1 MEHLLQD
8 ITPLVSQYG
17 LLIVFIGVMVE
28 GTAMILISGVL
39 CYLGMLSFSEA
50 LPVAILGAVIGDH
63 FWFYMGSRYGTTIL
77 TRFPKLAKQSEKA
90 LALITK
96 KANMIAASAR
106 FIYAGGIIFPLML
119 GVQHYPS
126 KKYHLFDILGD
137 SLWALVG
144 LGLGYYLGN
153 GVEKAFGKIEQ
164 VEHLLL
170 LFFVIVMLVWAYKNK
185 YKGK

>member
-8 ITPLVSQYG
+8 ISPLVSQYG

-50 LPVAILGAVIGDH
+50 LPVAILGAVIGNH
-63 FWFYMGSRYGTTIL
+63 FWFYIGSRYGTTIL
-77 TRFPKLAKQSEKA
+77 TRFPKLAKQSKKA

-96 KANMIAASAR
+96 KANIIATSAR

-119 GVQHYPS
+119 GGTKIS
-126 KKYHLFDILGD
+126 LKKISLF
-137 SLWALVG
+137 
-144 LGLGYYLGN
+144 
-153 GVEKAFGKIEQ
+153 
-164 VEHLLL
+164 
-170 LFFVIVMLVWAYKNK
+170 
-185 YKGK
+185 

>member
-8 ITPLVSQYG
+8 ITPLVSHYG
-17 LLIVFIGVMVE
+17 LFIVFIGVIVE

-39 CYLGMLSFSEA
+39 CYLGMLSFAEV
-50 LPVAILGAVIGDH
+50 LPVAILGATIGDH
-63 FWFYMGSRYGTTIL
+63 FWFYMGSRYGNAIL
-77 TRFPKLAKQSEKA
+77 TRFPNLAKQSEKV

-96 KANMIAASAR
+96 KADSVAATAR

-119 GVQHYPS
+119 GMNGYP
-126 KKYHLFDILGD
+126 KRKYTFFDIIGD
-137 SLWALVG
+137 SLWSVVG

-153 GVEKAFGKIEQ
+153 GIEKVFGKIEQ

-170 LFFVIVMLVWAYKNK
+170 LFFVIAMLVWAYKSK
-185 YKGK
+185 IKRK